1 MAIANIVFPASTS
14 LQANKVLFHCV
25 SVSLARSRGW
35 FYLYPSGSCC
45 VRISLCLSL
54 SPPFFS
60 SVFCSS
66 FFLLSLFSSYH
77 VFSHF
82 FFVFIFFFF
91 FPFSL
96 FLFFQCHLFFFSF
109 FFLIILSHF
118 YSSLA
123 WLYLCVAF
131 IFFFSIS

>member
-60 SVFCSS
+60 SVFCSF
-66 FFLLSLFSSYH
+66 FFLLSLFFVLSR
-77 VFSHF
+77 VFSLLFRLHF
-82 FFVFIFFFF
+82 FLLL
-91 FPFSL
+91 SL
-96 FLFFQCHLFFFSF
+96 LSFLIFQCHLFFFSF